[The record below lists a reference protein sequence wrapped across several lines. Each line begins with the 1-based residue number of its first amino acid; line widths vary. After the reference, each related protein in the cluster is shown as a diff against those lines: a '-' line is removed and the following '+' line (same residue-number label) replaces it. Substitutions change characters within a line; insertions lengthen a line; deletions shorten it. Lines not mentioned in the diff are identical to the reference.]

1 MNFIATLPDSLTN
14 LRFNASI
21 CCKNLYFYASYGY
34 WQYRK
39 MISDMTF
46 LSSPVSVANSLL
58 SKVICFSFMR
68 GRSSRYPSKM
78 KIPPPPPR
86 LVYIG
91 YSNERQTTSY
101 SIVRLH
107 TPNSFA
113 RFSLLSCFL
122 MHKALSIA
130 CRLSRAVIVISPKIK
145 SRFCKAKPSNFAD
158 PCNKVTNNLSSR
170 HIDSFN

>member
-1 MNFIATLPDSLTN
+1 MLQ
-14 LRFNASI
+14 
-21 CCKNLYFYASYGY
+21 KNPYFYTFDGY
-34 WQYRK
+34 WQYRR
-39 MISDMTF
+39 MISDMIF

-58 SKVICFSFMR
+58 SKAIYFSFMR

-78 KIPPPPPR
+78 KIPPPLPC

-122 MHKALSIA
+122 IHKALSIA
-130 CRLSRAVIVISPKIK
+130 CRLSRAVIVKFPKIK
-145 SRFCKAKPSNFAD
+145 SPFCKAKPSNFRVIL
-158 PCNKVTNNLSSR
+158 VTK
-170 HIDSFN
+170 